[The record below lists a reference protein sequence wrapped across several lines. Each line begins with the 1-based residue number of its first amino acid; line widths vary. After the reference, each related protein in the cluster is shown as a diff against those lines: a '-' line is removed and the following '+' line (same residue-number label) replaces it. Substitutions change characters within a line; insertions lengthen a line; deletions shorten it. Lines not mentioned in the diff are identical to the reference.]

1 MNSATG
7 PRIVPTIIRQADQ
20 DITSVREA
28 LGIATPAPV
37 VLISG
42 GADTFDPAI
51 APKLT
56 RRPPRPARYP
66 GTGSAP
72 RAPRR

>member
-1 MNSATG
+1 MNSATD
-7 PRIVPTIIRQADQ
+7 PRSVPTIVRQADR

-28 LGIATPAPV
+28 LGITTPAPV
-37 VLISG
+37 ILISG

-56 RRPPRPARYP
+56 QLIGRFGRCSV
-66 GTGSAP
+66 T
-72 RAPRR
+72 

>member
-7 PRIVPTIIRQADQ
+7 PRSVPTIIRQADQ

-28 LGIATPAPV
+28 LGITTPAPV
-37 VLISG
+37 VVISG
-42 GADTFDPAI
+42 GADTFDPAV

-56 RRPPRPARYP
+56 
-66 GTGSAP
+66 S
-72 RAPRR
+72 

>member
-7 PRIVPTIIRQADQ
+7 PTSVPTIIRQADQ

-28 LGIATPAPV
+28 LGITTPAPV

-42 GADTFDPAI
+42 GADTFDPA
-51 APKLT
+51 KFYSVVSV
-56 RRPPRPARYP
+56 RSEPACRLWS
-66 GTGSAP
+66 TA
-72 RAPRR
+72 AC